1 MYLAIDPGKTNGWA
15 YFNETGFCEEYGQ
28 GDLDELREFFQEYE
42 KTLQVVIIEDFKLFK
57 HKALVQSGSDM
68 VASRVIGAVEEW
80 VRPRK
85 IKLVKQPADRLT
97 IAQLWSG
104 KKMPKNHA
112 KSHWVSAYNHGY
124 YYLVKAG
131 VKKLKVRPE

>member
-1 MYLAIDPGKTNGWA
+1 MYLAIDPGKMNGWA
-15 YFNETGFCEEYGQ
+15 LFNSDAFCEEYGQ
-28 GDLDELREFFQEYE
+28 GDLDELREFFNEHE
-42 KTLQVVIIEDFKLFK
+42 KTLQVVIVENFKLFK

-68 VASRVIGAVEEW
+68 VASRVIGAIEEW
-80 VRPRK
+80 VRPRD
-85 IKLVKQPADRLT
+85 IKLVKQDASVLS

-112 KSHWVSAYNHGY
+112 KSHWVSAYNHGF
-124 YYLVKAG
+124 YYLVKQG